1 MGESTTI
8 THAILTIVAILM
20 ASVFATAVLS
30 QLNNVINSLS
40 ITLKNRS
47 DTYRMS
53 ITIIHALYDRN
64 QGLIYIYVKNT
75 GEVPYSDLDNIDVF
89 ISDYSGSTDY
99 YKPGAENITEYG
111 SIQGVF
117 EKGETILILIQARR
131 TYTPPLEIKLV
142 LSNGYKATYT
152 TS

>member
-1 MGESTTI
+1 MGESATI

-30 QLNNVINSLS
+30 QLNNIINSLS
-40 ITLKNRS
+40 ITMKNRS

-53 ITIIHALYDRN
+53 ITVVHASYDRN
-64 QGLIYIYVKNT
+64 QGVIYIYVKNT
-75 GEVPYSDLDNIDVF
+75 GEVPYSDLDNIDLFV
-89 ISDYSGSTDY
+89 SDYAGATDY
-99 YKPGAENITEYG
+99 YKPRSENTTEYG
-111 SIQGVF
+111 DIRGVF
-117 EKGETILILIQARR
+117 EKGETVLIQIQAVR

-152 TS
+152 IS